1 MDYASNY
8 FGKKLDELT
17 YADIQ
22 AYFVDEKEETESI
35 EFKSFPPGHGVIEKS
50 LDGIKKG
57 ICAMLNSDG
66 GIIIWGAP
74 VGQDVPGK
82 KEKIFKGNL
91 APVNQ
96 LIEKDKLINKISS
109 AIIPLPVGVSVKILN
124 NGADYVYVFEIQKS
138 QYRPHQFQN
147 LYYARLDGQSQ
158 PAPHYLIEA
167 LFRKI
172 SYPNLQGY
180 IKLENLTH
188 DGTYYYLDVS
198 IFIFNVSELQNE
210 EDVSFRLVCDHGI
223 FTNAG
228 VPDRQHMYSMNGHQ
242 LVHKGLINV
251 LHFGQPNFH
260 SERIIINP
268 NELMKSNYRLGLFLT
283 FGGKKSPL
291 KISEYII
298 DLSRIDW
305 NNAAKTPFESIKENQ
320 LSSEMRMTSGQTIEG
335 QISSIVGR

>member
-8 FGKKLDELT
+8 FGKKLDDLT

-22 AYFVDEKEETESI
+22 AYFIDEKEETGFI
-35 EFKSFPPGHGVIEKS
+35 EFKSFPSGNGVIEKS

-82 KEKIFKGNL
+82 KEKVFIGNL
-91 APVNQ
+91 APINQ
-96 LIEKDKLINKISS
+96 LIEKDMLINKISS

-124 NGADYVYVFEIQKS
+124 SGTDYVYVFEVQKS
-138 QYRPHQFQN
+138 QYSPHQFQN

-167 LFRKI
+167 LFKKI

-188 DGTYYYLDVS
+188 NGTYYFLDIS
-198 IFIFNVSELQNE
+198 IFIFNISELQNE
-210 EDVSFRLVCDHGI
+210 EDVSFRLVCDYGV
-223 FTNAG
+223 FANAG
-228 VPDRQHMYSMNGHQ
+228 VPDRQHTYSMNGHQ
-242 LVHKGLINV
+242 LVHKDLINV
-251 LHFGQPNFH
+251 LHFGQPNLH

-268 NELMKSNYRLGLFLT
+268 NELMKNSYRLGLFLT

-291 KISEYII
+291 KISEYTIN
-298 DLSRIDW
+298 LSNINWD
-305 NNAAKTPFESIKENQ
+305 NAANTPFESINENQ
-320 LSSEMRMTSGQTIEG
+320 LFSEMRVALGQTIEE
-335 QISSIVGR
+335 QISSIIGR